1 MRAMAKRTPKSK
13 AAVKSKPAPRSKPEL
28 KSKAKSKSK
37 AKAKLEAATP
47 KTGAEAKTP
56 DARPARPT
64 TTISAVEMGA
74 RQREISVSEFFT
86 KNRHLLGF
94 DNPRKALLTCV
105 KEAVDNALDAAEEA
119 GILPDVLV
127 NVEVAAANGAP
138 PPPPSQATRFRVTVI
153 DNGPGIV
160 RQQIPPIFAKLL
172 YGSKFHRLRMS
183 RGQQGIGISAAGMYA
198 QLTTGKPVQIISRTG
213 ARAAAH
219 YFEVQIDTKKNEPR
233 IVENKKIDWEHP
245 RGTQVA
251 LEIDGR
257 YQKGRASVDEYLEQV
272 AIANP
277 HVQLVY
283 RTPEGETRE
292 YPRTIQELPPQPK
305 EIKPHPYG
313 IEFGILLRMLHDTK
327 SHTLAGFLAAE
338 FSRVSSAVAQ
348 EICGTAKLSPNAKP
362 RTIHGGDA
370 EALYKAIQSTKIMA
384 PPSNCIS
391 PIGEKAILHGLYR
404 QIKGDFYTAVTRPP
418 AVYRGNPFI
427 IEAGLAFGR
436 GPDQA
441 APTAEAPAVPLA
453 EGEQQDDDNEL
464 ARVIRYANRVP
475 LLYQQSACATFK
487 SVLETSWRNYGVA
500 QSRGALPAGPMVVFV
515 HMASV
520 WVPFTSES
528 KEAIADYDEIRTEI
542 RLALQECGR
551 RLGVFLRKRE
561 RAKGEFR
568 RRNIFELYIE
578 EVVEACARL
587 KGGKLSKEKLKN
599 QLQKIALKRTGG
611 AKTDEIL
618 GHESGP
624 EGLPHSIIVTPEG
637 TEGEAPVLP
646 GTHNGAAGNGA
657 GAAEAEVPAP
667 EAKKSRA
674 QGRKSKT
681 MPTKRKKR

>member
-1 MRAMAKRTPKSK
+1 MKAMSTVLARTATAEPK
-13 AAVKSKPAPRSKPEL
+13 AAV
-28 KSKAKSKSK
+28 
-37 AKAKLEAATP
+37 
-47 KTGAEAKTP
+47 
-56 DARPARPT
+56 
-64 TTISAVEMGA
+64 SAVEMGA

-119 GILPDVLV
+119 GILPDVV
-127 NVEVAAANGAP
+127 VRVEVVADNGSAP
-138 PPPPSQATRFRVTVI
+138 PPASQATRFRVTVT

-160 RQQIPPIFAKLL
+160 RHQIPPIFAKLL

-219 YFEVQIDTKKNEPR
+219 YFEVSIDTKKNEPR
-233 IVENKKIDWEHP
+233 IFESKKIDWEHP
-245 RGTQVA
+245 RGTQVT
-251 LEIDGR
+251 LEIEGR
-257 YQKGRASVDEYLEQV
+257 YQRGRASVDEYLEQV

-277 HVQLVY
+277 HVDLVY
-283 RTPEGETRE
+283 HTPEGDTRK
-292 YPRTIQELPPQPK
+292 YPRTIHELPPQPR

-313 IEFGILLRMLHDTK
+313 IEFGVLLRMLHDTRGH
-327 SHTLAGFLAAE
+327 SLAGFLAGD
-338 FSRVSSAVAQ
+338 FSRVSLPLAQ
-348 EICGTAKLSPNAKP
+348 EICKTARLSPDARP
-362 RTIHGGDA
+362 RNIHGDAA
-370 EALYKAIQSTKIMA
+370 EALYKAIQATRIMA

-391 PIGEKAILHGLYR
+391 PIGERAILHGLYK
-404 QIKGDFYTAVTRPP
+404 QIKGEFYTAVTRPP
-418 AVYRGNPFI
+418 AVYRGNPFV
-427 IEAGLAFGR
+427 IEAGLAYGK
-436 GPDQA
+436 GLDQT
-441 APTAEAPAVPLA
+441 TAEAPAAPLA
-453 EGEQQDDDNEL
+453 EGEQRENEDEL
-464 ARVIRYANRVP
+464 GRVIRYANRVP

-487 SVLETSWRNYGVA
+487 AVLETAWRNYGIA

-528 KEAIADYDEIRTEI
+528 KEAIADYDEIRKET

-561 RAKGEFR
+561 RAKSEFR

-587 KGGKLSKEKLKN
+587 KSGTLAKEKLKA
-599 QLQKIALKRTGG
+599 QLQKIAATRTGG
-611 AKTDEIL
+611 TRTDEIL
-618 GHESGP
+618 GRDGGGP

-637 TEGEAPVLP
+637 PAGEAPVLGEVERSDVAP
-646 GTHNGAAGNGA
+646 PEAPQPETDAPARRKGKGPSVRSTRAAGRKT
-657 GAAEAEVPAP
+657 AAARHKAMPV
-667 EAKKSRA
+667 KR
-674 QGRKSKT
+674 RK
-681 MPTKRKKR
+681 R

>member
-1 MRAMAKRTPKSK
+1 MAT
-13 AAVKSKPAPRSKPEL
+13 V
-28 KSKAKSKSK
+28 
-37 AKAKLEAATP
+37 
-47 KTGAEAKTP
+47 
-56 DARPARPT
+56 PT
-64 TTISAVEMGA
+64 TTPTAQPRTTVSAVELGA

-105 KEAVDNALDAAEEA
+105 KEAVDNALDASEEA
-119 GILPDVLV
+119 GILPDVVVEV
-127 NVEVAAANGAP
+127 NVVSSNGAAP
-138 PPPPSQATRFRVTVI
+138 LPASQATRFRVTVV

-160 RQQIPPIFAKLL
+160 RHQIPPIFAKLL

-198 QLTTGKPVQIISRTG
+198 QLTTGKPVQITSRTG
-213 ARAAAH
+213 ARAATH
-219 YFEVQIDTKKNEPR
+219 YFELQIDTKKNEPR
-233 IVENKKIDWEHP
+233 IFESRKIAWEHP

-251 LEIDGR
+251 LEIEGR
-257 YQKGRASVDEYLEQV
+257 YQKGRASVDEYLEQT

-277 HVQLVY
+277 HVNLVY
-283 RTPEGETRE
+283 HTPEGETRE
-292 YPRTIQELPPQPK
+292 YPRTIHDLPPQPR

-327 SHTLAGFLAAE
+327 SHSLAGFLAAD

-348 EICGTAKLSPNAKP
+348 EICRTATLSPDARP
-362 RTIHGGDA
+362 RNIHGEDA

-391 PIGEKAILHGLYR
+391 PIGETAILHGLYK
-404 QIKGDFYTAVTRPP
+404 QIKGEFYTAVTRPP

-427 IEAGLAFGR
+427 IEAGLAYGKA
-436 GPDQA
+436 PDQA
-441 APTAEAPAVPLA
+441 ATTEAPAVALA
-453 EGEQQDDDNEL
+453 EGEHQKDDNEL

-475 LLYQQSACATFK
+475 LLYQQSSCATFK
-487 SVLETSWRNYGVA
+487 AVLDTDWRNYGAA
-500 QSRGALPAGPMVVFV
+500 QGRGALPAGPMVVFV

-528 KEAIADYDEIRTEI
+528 KEAIADYDEIRKEI
-542 RLALQECGR
+542 KLGLQECGR

-561 RAKGEFR
+561 RAKSEFR

-587 KGGKLSKEKLKN
+587 KGGKLAKDKLKN
-599 QLQKIALKRTGG
+599 QLQKIATKRTGG
-611 AKTDEIL
+611 ARIDEIL
-618 GHESGP
+618 GRNGGGP

-637 TEGEAPVLP
+637 TEGEAPDLPGGEQSEVAPPEAPRLESESPVLP
-646 GTHNGAAGNGA
+646 AAPDAARSAGRQGKADAARRTVAAGPTGPGGSTTA
-657 GAAEAEVPAP
+657 ARSTSAAE
-667 EAKKSRA
+667 
-674 QGRKSKT
+674 RKTKT
-681 MPTKRKKR
+681 ARRRKR

>member
-1 MRAMAKRTPKSK
+1 MATTEVASGT
-13 AAVKSKPAPRSKPEL
+13 
-28 KSKAKSKSK
+28 
-37 AKAKLEAATP
+37 ATP
-47 KTGAEAKTP
+47 KTAV
-56 DARPARPT
+56 
-64 TTISAVEMGA
+64 SAVEMGA

-105 KEAVDNALDAAEEA
+105 KEAVDNALDASEEA
-119 GILPDVLV
+119 GILPDVV
-127 NVEVAAANGAP
+127 VTVEVVPSNGSP
-138 PPPPSQATRFRVTVI
+138 PPPASQATRFRVTVV

-198 QLTTGKPVQIISRTG
+198 QLTTGKPVQITSRTG
-213 ARAAAH
+213 ARSPAH

-233 IVENKKIDWEHP
+233 IFESKKIQWEIP
-245 RGTQVA
+245 RGTQVT

-257 YQKGRASVDEYLEQV
+257 YQKGRSSVDEYLAET

-277 HVQLVY
+277 HVTLVY
-283 RTPEGETRE
+283 HAPDGETRE
-292 YPRTIQELPPQPK
+292 YPRTIHELPPAPK

-313 IEFGILLRMLHDTK
+313 IEFGVLLRMLQDTK
-327 SHTLAGFLAAE
+327 SHSLAGFLASD
-338 FSRVSSAVAQ
+338 FSRVSSALAQ

-362 RTIHGGDA
+362 RNVHGEDA
-370 EALYKAIQSTKIMA
+370 EALYKAIQTTKIMA
-384 PPSNCIS
+384 PPSNCLS
-391 PIGEKAILHGLYR
+391 PIGEKAILHGLYK
-404 QIKGDFYTAVTRPP
+404 QIKGEFYTAVTRPT
-418 AVYRGNPFI
+418 AVYRGNPFV
-427 IEAGLAFGR
+427 IEAGLAFGK

-441 APTAEAPAVPLA
+441 AAAADAPAVPLA
-453 EGEQQDDDNEL
+453 EGEDREDDGEL

-487 SVLETSWRNYGVA
+487 AVLETAWRNYGIT

-528 KEAIADYDEIRTEI
+528 KEAIADYDEIRKEI
-542 RLALQECGR
+542 KLALQECGR
-551 RLGVFLRKRE
+551 RLGVFLRRRE
-561 RAKGEFR
+561 RAKSEFR

-587 KGGKLSKEKLKN
+587 KGERLPKQRLKD
-599 QLQKIALKRTGG
+599 QLLKIAVKRTGG
-611 AKTDEIL
+611 TRTDEIL
-618 GHESGP
+618 GHDSGP

-637 TEGEAPVLP
+637 PEGEAPDLP
-646 GTHNGAAGNGA
+646 PGGAADAEPVEPVTSDGTGPHANGGSPRRRTKTA
-657 GAAEAEVPAP
+657 PAAPAKATP
-667 EAKKSRA
+667 AHA
-674 QGRKSKT
+674 A
-681 MPTKRKKR
+681 PKRKAR

>member
-1 MRAMAKRTPKSK
+1 
-13 AAVKSKPAPRSKPEL
+13 
-28 KSKAKSKSK
+28 
-37 AKAKLEAATP
+37 
-47 KTGAEAKTP
+47 
-56 DARPARPT
+56 
-64 TTISAVEMGA
+64 MGA

-119 GILPDVLV
+119 GILPDVVVTL
-127 NVEVAAANGAP
+127 EVVPTDGATP
-138 PPPPSQATRFRVTVI
+138 LASQATRFRVTVI

-213 ARAAAH
+213 PRAAAH
-219 YFEVQIDTKKNEPR
+219 FFEVSIDTKKNEPR
-233 IVENKKIDWEHP
+233 IFESKKIDWEHP
-245 RGTQVA
+245 RGTQVT
-251 LEIDGR
+251 LEIEGR

-277 HVQLVY
+277 HVDLVY
-283 RTPEGETRE
+283 HTPDGDTRK
-292 YPRTIQELPPQPK
+292 YPRTIQELPPPPR

-313 IEFGILLRMLHDTK
+313 IEFGVLLRMLHDTR
-327 SHTLAGFLAAE
+327 SHSLAGFLAAD
-338 FSRVSSAVAQ
+338 FSRVSDQIAR
-348 EICGTAKLSPNAKP
+348 EICKTARLSPDARP
-362 RTIHGGDA
+362 RNVHGAAA
-370 EALYKAIQSTKIMA
+370 EALYKAIQATRIMA
-384 PPSNCIS
+384 PPSNCLS

-404 QIKGDFYTAVTRPP
+404 QIKGEFYTAVTRPP
-418 AVYRGNPFI
+418 SVYRGNPFV
-427 IEAGLAFGR
+427 IEAGLAFGK

-441 APTAEAPAVPLA
+441 AATEEAPAVPLA
-453 EGEQQDDDNEL
+453 EGEDRGDDGEL

-487 SVLETSWRNYGVA
+487 AVLETAWKNYGVA
-500 QSRGALPAGPMVVFV
+500 QSRGALPAGPMVIFV

-528 KEAIADYDEIRTEI
+528 KEAIADYDEIRKEI
-542 RLALQECGR
+542 KLALQECGR
-551 RLGVFLRKRE
+551 RLGVFLRRRE
-561 RAKGEFR
+561 RAKSEFR

-587 KGGKLSKEKLKN
+587 KGGKLSRDKLRA
-599 QLQKIALKRTGG
+599 QLHRMAARRTGG
-611 AKTDEIL
+611 ARTDEIL
-618 GHESGP
+618 GRDGGGGP

-637 TEGEAPVLP
+637 PEGEAPALSEATSSNGRPPEAPQPEPPLP
-646 GTHNGAAGNGA
+646 TAAPSARKATGPSARPAARKAGARERQAASAKHGRTAARHSRATERRGAA
-657 GAAEAEVPAP
+657 AA
-667 EAKKSRA
+667 
-674 QGRKSKT
+674 
-681 MPTKRKKR
+681 KRKAAATANREAR